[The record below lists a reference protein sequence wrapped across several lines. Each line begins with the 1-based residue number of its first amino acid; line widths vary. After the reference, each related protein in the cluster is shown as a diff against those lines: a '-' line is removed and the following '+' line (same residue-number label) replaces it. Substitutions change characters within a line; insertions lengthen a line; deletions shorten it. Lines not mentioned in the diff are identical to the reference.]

1 MTQDTAVSPP
11 LPPPALENIDLPPV
25 DQLGL
30 VVRNLDQAVALYDP
44 LFGPFHRIDGSVPA
58 CQFRGRIADVGLQIA
73 FGRSGNLEI
82 ELIEWTSGESP
93 HSEFIRSGREGIH
106 HIRFRVE
113 DADAWIARVKP
124 LGYLP
129 IWYKR
134 YSEEITFA
142 YLERQGDPLIIEFL
156 QMP

>member
-1 MTQDTAVSPP
+1 MNKTFADLG
-11 LPPPALENIDLPPV
+11 LPPID
-25 DQLGL
+25 QIGF
-30 VVRNLDQAVALYDP
+30 VVRDLDAAIELYAP

-58 CQFRGRIADVGLQIA
+58 CEFKGRTADVGLQIA

-82 ELIEWTSGESP
+82 ELIQWTSGESP
-93 HSEFIRSGREGIH
+93 HSEFIQRGQEGMH
-106 HIRFRVE
+106 HIRFRVT
-113 DADAWIARVKP
+113 DADAWIDRVRP

-134 YSEEITFA
+134 FSEEITFA